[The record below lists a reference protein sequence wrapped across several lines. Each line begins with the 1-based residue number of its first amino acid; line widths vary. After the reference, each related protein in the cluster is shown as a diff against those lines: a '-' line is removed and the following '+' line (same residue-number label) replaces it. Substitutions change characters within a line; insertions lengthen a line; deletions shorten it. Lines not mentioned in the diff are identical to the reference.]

1 MRYEPIDPQL
11 FISNR
16 ALLQQRLM
24 PNSLVA
30 VNANDIPL
38 TNADGSLTYDFL
50 SSLIAI
56 QPYYVI
62 RFLGGLLVLSGM
74 VVMAW
79 NLWHT
84 AADARAGHIKPILI
98 PAPEMIPE
106 PVHDQTP
113 EPLPA
118 KA

>member
-1 MRYEPIDPQL
+1 MNLHFWLHTSGLLLYVLSMWAAGVTEGL
-11 FISNR
+11 MWR
-16 ALLQQRLM
+16 A
-24 PNSLVA
+24 
-30 VNANDIPL
+30 

-84 AADARAGHIKPILI
+84 AAQARAGVIKPILI
-98 PAPEMIPE
+98 PPPEDIPE
-106 PVHDQTP
+106 PAPDQFP
-113 EPLPA
+113 PPLPERV
-118 KA
+118 